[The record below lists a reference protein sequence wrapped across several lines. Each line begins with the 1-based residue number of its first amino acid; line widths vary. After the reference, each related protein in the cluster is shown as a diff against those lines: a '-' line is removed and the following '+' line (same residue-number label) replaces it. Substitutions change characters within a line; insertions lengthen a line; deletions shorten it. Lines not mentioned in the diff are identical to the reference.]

1 MARGSGDPRAWAG
14 EDGFR
19 GGKAEKR
26 VSDDKAR
33 DGSLIEAL
41 PAAVENHTLLLQVDA
56 KGDESYPQ
64 DSRR

>member
-1 MARGSGDPRAWAG
+1 MVAG

-26 VSDDKAR
+26 VDDGTAR

-41 PAAVENHTLLLQVDA
+41 PATVKNHTLLLQVDA
-56 KGDESYPQ
+56 KGDEPHPQ
-64 DSRR
+64 DTRRR